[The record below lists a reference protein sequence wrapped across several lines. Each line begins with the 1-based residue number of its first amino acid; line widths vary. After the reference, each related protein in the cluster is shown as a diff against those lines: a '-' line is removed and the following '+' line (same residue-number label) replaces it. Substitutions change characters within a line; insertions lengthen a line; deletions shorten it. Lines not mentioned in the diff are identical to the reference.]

1 LEDLHVAQS
10 RNVRTGIV
18 VVLAFAVLAFFSWH
32 AVTLAQPG
40 GGSIKLAGG
49 SKDSKGAFESIL
61 AANGNKSMLLAVQV
75 RVAGPK
81 VDSVEHLGRL
91 VQSTDSFLVI
101 KLQNQ
106 QDLVFV
112 PWEHILWIVARPS
125 A

>member
-1 LEDLHVAQS
+1 MAQS
-10 RNVRTGIV
+10 RNVRSGIV
-18 VVLAFAVLAFFSWH
+18 VVLAFAVLAFFGWH

-40 GGSIKLAGG
+40 GSSIKLTPA
-49 SKDSKGAFESIL
+49 SKDGKGAFESIL
-61 AANGNKSMLLAVQV
+61 AANGNKNMLLAVQV

-81 VDSVEHLGRL
+81 VDSVEHIGRL

-106 QDLVFV
+106 QDLVFI
-112 PWEHILWIVARPS
+112 PWEHVLWIAARPS

>member
-1 LEDLHVAQS
+1 MTYA
-10 RNVRTGIV
+10 RNLRVGIV
-18 VVLAFAVLAFFSWH
+18 VVLALALVAFLGWH

-40 GGSIKLAGG
+40 GGGQMKLG
-49 SKDSKGAFESIL
+49 SMSSPSKGAFEAML
-61 AANGNKSMLLAVQV
+61 ATHGNKTMLLAVQV

-106 QDLVFV
+106 QDLVFI
-112 PWEHILWIVARPS
+112 PWEHVLWVVARPS

>member
-1 LEDLHVAQS
+1 MTHS
-10 RNVRTGIV
+10 RTARIGTVI
-18 VVLAFAVLAFFSWH
+18 VLAFAMAVFLSWH

-40 GGSIKLAGG
+40 GSTPLKLAGNA
-49 SKDSKGAFESIL
+49 KETKGGFEGL
-61 AANGNKSMLLAVQV
+61 LTTHGAKNMLLAVQI

-81 VDSVEHLGRL
+81 VDSVEHIGRL
-91 VQSTDSFLVI
+91 VQATDSFLVI

-112 PWEHILWIVARPS
+112 PWEHVLWVTARPS